1 MASGACVRGKPA
13 WSTKRGG
20 DAWFRGLTKGGVMQ
34 SDAHEA
40 VPAASA
46 SAPESPLM
54 FVHVF
59 AVAVTLA
66 LLWIYLFGGLLYV
79 IVAPDPW
86 MRGLE
91 GIELVVFPLAW
102 IAGLLLKWGSNRV
115 SALRTSLIAPFLP
128 LLAAGV
134 LALIGLLLA
143 LAWDGPAS
151 WLGVAR
157 WPAAMLIAAAGYVGS
172 ILYPRL
178 TAVLAGALV
187 SPTLFGI
194 VAANFI
200 SSQLVMYRIE
210 NNANASWFIL
220 VVAVTVA
227 LALLVFAVVAAKF
240 RLCSS
245 VWIHAAWSSALM
257 LPPAVFGYLLGV
269 VVDD

>member
-1 MASGACVRGKPA
+1 
-13 WSTKRGG
+13 
-20 DAWFRGLTKGGVMQ
+20 MQ
-34 SDAHEA
+34 SDAQEA
-40 VPAASA
+40 VPAAS
-46 SAPESPLM
+46 SSEPGSPLM
-54 FVHVF
+54 FVLVF

-66 LLWIYLFGGLLYV
+66 FLWLHLAVGRVYL

-86 MRGLE
+86 MDEGRE

-102 IAGLLLKWGSNRV
+102 IAGLLLKRGFNRV
-115 SALRTSLIAPFLP
+115 SALRTGIIAPFLP

-134 LALIGLLLA
+134 LALIVLLLA
-143 LAWDGPAS
+143 LAWGGPAS

-200 SSQLVMYRIE
+200 SSQLVIYRIA
-210 NNANASWFIL
+210 NNANASWSIL

-227 LALLVFAVVAAKF
+227 LALLVFAVVAARF

-257 LPPAVFGYLLGV
+257 LPPAVFGYLWGV
-269 VVDD
+269 VT

>member
-1 MASGACVRGKPA
+1 
-13 WSTKRGG
+13 
-20 DAWFRGLTKGGVMQ
+20 MQ

-40 VPAASA
+40 VPAASV

-66 LLWIYLFGGLLYV
+66 YLWLHLAFGRVYL

-86 MRGLE
+86 MDKLGRE

-102 IAGLLLKWGSNRV
+102 IAGLLLKWGSSRI

-151 WLGVAR
+151 WLRVTR

-200 SSQLVMYRIE
+200 SSQLVMYRIA
-210 NNANASWFIL
+210 NNANASSFIL

-257 LPPAVFGYLLGV
+257 LPPAVLGYLLGV

>member
-1 MASGACVRGKPA
+1 
-13 WSTKRGG
+13 
-20 DAWFRGLTKGGVMQ
+20 MQ

-66 LLWIYLFGGLLYV
+66 LLWIFLFGGLLYV

-86 MRGLE
+86 MDERRE
-91 GIELVVFPLAW
+91 GIELVAFPLAW

-134 LALIGLLLA
+134 LALIVLLLA
-143 LAWDGPAS
+143 LAWGGPAS

-200 SSQLVMYRIE
+200 SSQLVMYRIA
-210 NNANASWFIL
+210 NNANAYWFIL

-257 LPPAVFGYLLGV
+257 LPPAVLGYLYGV

>member
-1 MASGACVRGKPA
+1 
-13 WSTKRGG
+13 
-20 DAWFRGLTKGGVMQ
+20 MQ
-34 SDAHEA
+34 SDAHDA

-66 LLWIYLFGGLLYV
+66 FLWIHLAVGRVYL

-86 MRGLE
+86 MDKLGRE

-102 IAGLLLKWGSNRV
+102 IAGLLLKWGSSRI

-200 SSQLVMYRIE
+200 SSQLVMYRIA
-210 NNANASWFIL
+210 NNENASSFIL

-227 LALLVFAVVAAKF
+227 LALLVIRGGGSEIPALFICLDPRCLELCADASPGGVGIPLWGGGQ
-240 RLCSS
+240 RLVCPITES
-245 VWIHAAWSSALM
+245 WRQMPAL
-257 LPPAVFGYLLGV
+257 
-269 VVDD
+269 